1 VRTRDIAASEIPIAN
16 AAIKCGR
23 IESRVTR
30 DLMSGIGLKFSL
42 AALSGNGKKYFPVIE
57 LAIALMMAL
66 ISETPKAIR
75 PLYWSLGA
83 TSAISA
89 LVVGATVWL
98 SAATWSQND
107 WVRHTLEVRNQ
118 IAQILFLVQSAETG
132 QRGYLLTSSQ
142 AYLIPYDRG
151 TAAVGPAIDE
161 LGRLVIDNPQQVQSV
176 GRLREL
182 VKAKLDELAAIIE
195 DHKSGHADRAIA
207 TVKSDDGL
215 RLMDAIRQLL
225 SRMEAVESQLLVA
238 RQHRAETLNTWLE
251 VGAGLAF
258 LLISAV
264 GFLGMTAT
272 RRAFS
277 HLAKARNELALS
289 NRNLQKQIA
298 QREEVESQLR
308 QSQKMEAVGQLT
320 GGIAHDFNNMLG
332 VVIGSLDLM
341 NRRIKNG
348 DYAIGSF
355 MEAATQATTRAASL
369 THRLLAFA
377 RQQPLEPKAIDVNNL
392 IAGMSDLMRSTL
404 GEQIE
409 IETVMAAGLWTT
421 TVDPHQ
427 LESAIL
433 NIAINSRD
441 AMPQGGKLTIETGN
455 TFLDDAYA
463 GQHGEVS
470 PGQYV
475 MVAVSDNGTGMSS
488 EIAARVFDP
497 FFTTKPPGKGTGLGL
512 SQVFGFTKQ
521 SKGHIKIYSEVGCGT
536 TVKIYLPRL
545 TDQAAIT
552 MPMALPAVSAVGT
565 GEVILVVEDDL
576 MMLKFTSEA
585 VRELG
590 YTAVHAENA
599 IAALAVLDSRP
610 DIKLLFTD
618 VVMPDISG
626 KKLVDEALLRHPQLK
641 VLYTTGYTANAVVH
655 GGVLDAGVNFL
666 AKPFT
671 IEQLAAKL
679 RLVLDL

>member
-1 VRTRDIAASEIPIAN
+1 
-16 AAIKCGR
+16 
-23 IESRVTR
+23 
-30 DLMSGIGLKFSL
+30 
-42 AALSGNGKKYFPVIE
+42 
-57 LAIALMMAL
+57 MAPTD
-66 ISETPKAIR
+66 ETPKAIR

-83 TSAISA
+83 TSAIAA
-89 LVVGATVWL
+89 LVVGATIWL
-98 SAATWSQND
+98 SAVTQSQND
-107 WVRHTLEVRNQ
+107 WVRHTLAVRNQ
-118 IAQILFLVQSAETG
+118 IAHILSLVQSAETG
-132 QRGYLLTSSQ
+132 QRGYLLTNSQ

-161 LGRLVIDNPQQVQSV
+161 LGELVIDNPLQEQSV

-182 VKAKLDELAAIIE
+182 VKAKLDELGATIE
-195 DHKSGHADRAIA
+195 DQKSGRADQAMA

-225 SRMEAVESQLLVA
+225 STMEASENQLLVA
-238 RQHRAETLNTWLE
+238 RQDRAETLNKWLE
-251 VGAGLAF
+251 AGAGLAF

-264 GFLGMTAT
+264 GFLGMSAT

-277 HLAKARNELALS
+277 HLAVARNELAVS
-289 NRNLQKQIA
+289 NRDLQRQIA
-298 QREEVESQLR
+298 RREEVESQLR
-308 QSQKMEAVGQLT
+308 QSQKMEAIGQLT

-332 VVIGSLDLM
+332 VVIGSLELM

-348 DYAIGSF
+348 DFAIGSF
-355 MEAATQATTRAASL
+355 MDAASQATTRAASL

-377 RQQPLEPKAIDVNNL
+377 RQQPLEPKPIDVNIL
-392 IAGMSDLMRSTL
+392 IAEMSNLMRSTL
-404 GEQIE
+404 GEQVQ
-409 IETVMAAGLWTT
+409 IETVKAAGVWMTKA
-421 TVDPHQ
+421 DPHQ

-433 NIAINSRD
+433 NVAINARD

-463 GQHGEVS
+463 RQHGDVS

-497 FFTTKPPGKGTGLGL
+497 FFTTKPSGRGTGLGL
-512 SQVFGFTKQ
+512 SQVFGFIKQ
-521 SKGHIKIYSEVGCGT
+521 SQGHIKIYSEVGSGT

-545 TDQAAIT
+545 IDQTAAT
-552 MPMALPAVSAVGT
+552 MPIALMSASAVGS
-565 GEVILVVEDDL
+565 GEVILVVEDDP
-576 MMLKFTSEA
+576 MMLKFTTEA

-590 YTAVHAENA
+590 YTVVPAQNA
-599 IAALAVLDSRP
+599 TAALAILDSRP

-626 KKLVDEALLRHPQLK
+626 KKLADEALKKKPDLR
-641 VLYTTGYTANAVVH
+641 VLYTSGYTANAVVH
-655 GGVLDAGVNFL
+655 GGVLDAGVSL
-666 AKPFT
+666 LGKPFT
-671 IEQLAAKL
+671 FEQLAAKL
-679 RLVLDL
+679 RLVLDR